1 MFCVAPIGVSS
12 AAMGQSC
19 CCKSGNGCQSDCDF
33 LHNLR
38 FLILFWAV
46 ALFAADSVIVPIKM
60 GAIPRVTAIDGGCSS
75 CASGGAILVGSL
87 PTPEKWGG
95 GRSGGTLCAT
105 AMTVI
110 VSGFPV
116 GMAPA

>member
-1 MFCVAPIGVSS
+1 MKTMTEIDEHFFINFGY
-12 AAMGQSC
+12 
-19 CCKSGNGCQSDCDF
+19 F
-33 LHNLR
+33 LYLKMK
-38 FLILFWAV
+38 
-46 ALFAADSVIVPIKM
+46 LFAADSVIVPIKM